1 VGYIFE
7 YRESKIGVELRKK
20 KKKKLVK
27 KQKKNEKSFE
37 ARDLILIK
45 KENTGG

>member
-20 KKKKLVK
+20 KKNLSKNKR
-27 KQKKNEKSFE
+27 KNEKSFE

>member
-1 VGYIFE
+1 
-7 YRESKIGVELRKK
+7 VELRK